1 MPNLRLMIAFS
12 ILTTLSLSCSAQTE
26 SQLIGPGDLLDVE
39 VFDTPEMAQLVRVTD
54 AGTVRLQLIGELK
67 LAGGTPIVGAKL
79 IERALADK
87 KIMQQPQVSVRIMEY
102 GTDVSVLGQV
112 KFPGTYPITTAQPIL
127 KVLSQ
132 AGGLTDLADRNVT
145 VQRHHDPSQK
155 VHYYLA
161 NDADQALDDG
171 VLIYPG
177 DTVVVP
183 KAPIVYVLGDVGRPG
198 GYPITTNDSRLTVLQ
213 AIAMAGSANKTSV
226 TSHVRL
232 IRKTPDGKEDLT
244 IQLAAMQKG
253 KQPDLTLQPDDILF
267 VPFSWMKN
275 VAMNASSIAAS
286 TSGAAVYTMH

>member
-1 MPNLRLMIAFS
+1 MIAFS